1 MTPKTAVEQVKNL
14 MREVIAA
21 DEKELP
27 IPEIKSRQGEIVS
40 DESIL
45 VRISN
50 LKLAFPEWSFYT
62 RTCQQTQRKII
73 GAKPAKE
80 LCQ

>member
-1 MTPKTAVEQVKNL
+1 LINKTAIEQVKNL
-14 MREVIAA
+14 MTEVVVCQ
-21 DEKELP
+21 EKELP
-27 IPEIKSRQGEIVS
+27 IPEIRSRNGEVVS

-50 LKLAFPEWSFYT
+50 LKLAFPDWSFYT

-73 GAKPAKE
+73 GARPVKE
-80 LCQ
+80 VR

>member
-1 MTPKTAVEQVKNL
+1 MINKTAIEQVKNL
-14 MREVIAA
+14 MTEVVVCQ
-21 DEKELP
+21 EKELP
-27 IPEIKSRQGEIVS
+27 IPEIRSRNGEVVS

-50 LKLAFPEWSFYT
+50 LKLAFPDWNFYT

-73 GAKPAKE
+73 GARPVKE
-80 LCQ
+80 VC

>member
-1 MTPKTAVEQVKNL
+1 MINKTAIEQVKKL
-14 MREVIAA
+14 MTEVVVCQ
-21 DEKELP
+21 EKELP
-27 IPEIKSRQGEIVS
+27 IPEIRSRNGEVVS

-50 LKLAFPEWSFYT
+50 LKLAFPDWNFYT

-73 GAKPAKE
+73 GARPVKE
-80 LCQ
+80 VC